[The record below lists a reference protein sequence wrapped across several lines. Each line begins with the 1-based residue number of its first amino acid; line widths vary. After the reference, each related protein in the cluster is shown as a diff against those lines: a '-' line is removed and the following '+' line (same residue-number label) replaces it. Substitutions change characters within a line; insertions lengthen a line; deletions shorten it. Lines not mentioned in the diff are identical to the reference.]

1 MIYRFTTSTFAQN
14 TTGNKTAASG
24 GNPTAGNTTAGN
36 SSSSSSSSAT
46 PKATASPPPST
57 AGPKYPALEPMVAY
71 HESNHNKLQQ
81 GLLIVVLHS
90 GNSFFSMMIR
100 KSCINNTFSNKV
112 QLGTILYSFPSK

>member
-1 MIYRFTTSTFAQN
+1 MQKIQLEGLIVAAIVMTVAIIAALNLGTTSTFAQN
-14 TTGNKTAASG
+14 TTGNKTAAGG
-24 GNPTAGNTTAGN
+24 GNATAGNTTAGN

-81 GLLIVVLHS
+81 GLLIFVLHS
-90 GNSFFSMMIR
+90 GDSFS
-100 KSCINNTFSNKV
+100 
-112 QLGTILYSFPSK
+112 P